1 MEQQPSWCSEH
12 ILIVDDDDA
21 TRSLY
26 RRALARAGLS
36 TLEASS
42 GFDALDRLHSRRIAL
57 VLLDSDMP
65 GLTGMDVIEKIRRDA
80 RIAMVPVV
88 MVTAAD
94 GLEAKVAG
102 LQAGADDY
110 LAKPVDLEELVARV
124 HTQLRRSGTWQDAAL
139 ASRRKASLIES
150 LASMPHGAS
159 PAVTAA
165 HVSALLQHELAD
177 SAIVVFGA
185 DGATVLS
192 SRGVF
197 ETAWPAGVDLEP
209 GRAAQLR
216 ERSERGPWA
225 GPNIA
230 PDEADPLADAA
241 CGVPLSRDGHVF
253 GALLLQP
260 TPGAGS
266 GGNLAV
272 MSAAGAVAPV
282 ISLLLAPAL
291 YR

>member
-1 MEQQPSWCSEH
+1 LCSEH

-26 RRALARAGLS
+26 RRALAREGLS

-57 VLLDSDMP
+57 VLLDSEMP

-80 RIAMVPVV
+80 RIAMVPIV

-94 GLEAKVAG
+94 ALEAKVAG

-124 HTQLRRSGTWQDAAL
+124 RTQLRRSGSWQDAAL

-150 LASMPHGAS
+150 LAGMNHGAS
-159 PAVTAA
+159 PAVTASQ
-165 HVSALLQHELAD
+165 VCGLLQDELAD
-177 SAIVVFGA
+177 AAIVVFGA
-185 DGATVLS
+185 DGASVLG
-192 SRGVF
+192 SRGALEATF
-197 ETAWPAGVDLEP
+197 PAGVELEP
-209 GRAAQLR
+209 ARAARLR
-216 ERSERGPWA
+216 ELIERGPWA
-225 GPNIA
+225 GPNA
-230 PDEADPLADAA
+230 GSDVTGPLADAA
-241 CGVPLSRDGHVF
+241 CGVPLARDGHVF
-253 GALLLQP
+253 GVLLLQP
-260 TPGAGS
+260 ASTPGGT
-266 GGNLAV
+266 GNLAV
-272 MSAAGAVAPV
+272 MSAAGSVAPV
-282 ISLLLAPAL
+282 ISLLLAPAF

>member
-1 MEQQPSWCSEH
+1 VDHQSSSWCSEH

-26 RRALARAGLS
+26 RRALARAGLA

-57 VLLDSDMP
+57 VLLDSEMP
-65 GLTGMDVIEKIRRDA
+65 GLSGMDVIEKIRRDA
-80 RIAMVPVV
+80 RIAMVPIV

-94 GLEAKVAG
+94 ALEAKVAG

-124 HTQLRRSGTWQDAAL
+124 RTQLRRSGSWQDAAL

-150 LASMPHGAS
+150 LAAMNYGAS
-159 PAVTAA
+159 PAVTASQ
-165 HVSALLQHELAD
+165 VCGLLQGELAD
-177 SAIVVFGA
+177 AAIVVFGA
-185 DGATVLS
+185 DGASVLS
-192 SRGVF
+192 SRGALESTF
-197 ETAWPAGVDLEP
+197 PAGVELEP
-209 GRAAQLR
+209 ERAAGLR
-216 ERSERGPWA
+216 ELIERGPWA
-225 GPNIA
+225 GPNVGSDVTGPIT
-230 PDEADPLADAA
+230 DAA
-241 CGVPLSRDGHVF
+241 CGVPLARDGHVF

-260 TPGAGS
+260 PS
-266 GGNLAV
+266 GGTGNLAV